1 MHIGQLIFQK
11 MKERH
16 ISVVDLAK
24 EMNCSRANIYK
35 IFEKESIDTQ
45 LLYRFSIILNFDFFN
60 CYSQDIHQKNS
71 LIKT

>member
-24 EMNCSRANIYK
+24 KMNCSRTNIYK

-45 LLYRFSIILNFDFFN
+45 LLFRFSIILDFDFFN
-60 CYSQDIHQKNS
+60 CYSREICLKKKMQS
-71 LIKT
+71 